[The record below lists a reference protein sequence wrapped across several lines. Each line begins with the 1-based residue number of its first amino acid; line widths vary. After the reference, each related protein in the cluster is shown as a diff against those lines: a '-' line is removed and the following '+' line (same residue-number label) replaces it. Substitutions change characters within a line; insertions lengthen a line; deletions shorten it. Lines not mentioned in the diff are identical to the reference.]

1 METGGYNLANT
12 ARCWTYLTGVIL
24 GKTLSSEIPD
34 HEVSKALTVLSSL
47 RGRAESFHL
56 IKITS
61 SPLNTVLLRDTPITI
76 THCLGRIVG
85 SCSKISKTFCLFF
98 YKRSQRPTNFN
109 LSINYRDC
117 GKGSPVHTK
126 KSLEYVY
133 IFILSSQNRRGNFF
147 QI

>member
-1 METGGYNLANT
+1 MHGYNLASQNYLFSPFIKTFFSPSLPPFPLLLFCDYSFLTSQFLMETGGYNLANT

-98 YKRSQRPTNFN
+98 
-109 LSINYRDC
+109 
-117 GKGSPVHTK
+117 
-126 KSLEYVY
+126 
-133 IFILSSQNRRGNFF
+133 
-147 QI
+147 